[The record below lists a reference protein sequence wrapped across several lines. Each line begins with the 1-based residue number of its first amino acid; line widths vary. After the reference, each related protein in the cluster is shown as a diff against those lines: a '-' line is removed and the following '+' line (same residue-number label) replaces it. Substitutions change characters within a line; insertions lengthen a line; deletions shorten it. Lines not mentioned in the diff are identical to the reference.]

1 MAVLEKKQRLSRIQ
15 EVASGSDSEI
25 SKLED
30 PANESVVIQPS
41 ARDEAF
47 RTDLTVHAAKLGA
60 KIIVFT
66 GTDTGA
72 GVSSMA
78 ANFASALSRDPR
90 LKVLLIE
97 ANFRSPSQE
106 DLFKIHD
113 SATLM
118 GVTLDGGDL
127 SKLWHRDK
135 LYILPSGGVVEEPG
149 RLFRTPA
156 FEALLTMAR
165 DKFDYVL
172 LDTPPIQNSAESRY
186 LASIVDGVVLVL
198 EAGKTRKIAALN
210 AKKKVEDAGG
220 QVIGVILN
228 RVLDDIPQWIADR
241 L

>member
-1 MAVLEKKQRLSRIQ
+1 MAIPEKEQGVYRLHEDTGDATSK
-15 EVASGSDSEI
+15 VA
-25 SKLED
+25 KLND

-66 GTDTGA
+66 GTAAGA

-106 DLFKIHD
+106 DLFEIKD

-118 GVTLDGGDL
+118 SITLDGGDL
-127 SKLWHRDK
+127 SKLWNRDK

-156 FEALLTMAR
+156 FESLLRMSR
-165 DKFDYVL
+165 DKFDYVI
-172 LDTPPIQNSAESRY
+172 LDTPPISESAESRY

-198 EAGKTRKIAALN
+198 EAGKTRKTTALN
-210 AKKKVEDAGG
+210 ARKKVEDAGG

-228 RVLDDIPQWIADR
+228 RVLDNIPKWISER